1 MGDPCPPF
9 VQVKDNASP
18 VEQIFKTVV
27 QAREDL
33 GVLRDNTEVTP
44 LMRIYEV
51 VDFKKQMEASENKKL
66 SRSSLASLYDTVKYA
81 KRTEPVK
88 AAYIEVA
95 MMLHRSCLSFP
106 SVRNILQAM
115 EQLAV
120 CPLDSVYKI
129 REVCVQCDKK
139 ESLQQ
144 WTFTMLMDWWQR
156 MDGCDSV
163 PIRTLKEGPDQV
175 SLVRLFLFKRTLRD
189 HLMREM
195 DVKFAAWTEAI
206 RAEIRRLA
214 SCMETFRSELGFI
227 DDRVDG
233 GYKQRGSWPSSA
245 DNFLLLLENL
255 IYGYRF
261 DGILKQNIKSRRS
274 AEDTLNHAEI
284 RPPGSVLRS
293 SE

>member
-1 MGDPCPPF
+1 
-9 VQVKDNASP
+9 

-66 SRSSLASLYDTVKYA
+66 SKSSLASLYDSVKYA
-81 KRTEPVK
+81 KKTEPVK

-106 SVRNILQAM
+106 AVRNILQAM
-115 EQLAV
+115 EQLDV

-129 REVCVQCDKK
+129 REVTVQCEKK
-139 ESLQQ
+139 ENLQQ
-144 WTFTMLMDWWQR
+144 WVFTMLMDWWQR
-156 MDGCDSV
+156 VDGCDTV
-163 PIRTLKEGPDQV
+163 PIRSLKEGPDQV

-189 HLMREM
+189 YLMREM
-195 DVKFAAWTEAI
+195 DLKFAAWSEAI

-214 SCMETFRSELGFI
+214 SCMETFRSELGYI
-227 DDRVDG
+227 DDKPVGG
-233 GYKQRGSWPSSA
+233 GYQQRGSWPSSA

-261 DGILKQNIKSRRS
+261 DGILKLNIKSRRS

-284 RPPGSVLRS
+284 RPLVLFNFWS